1 MLWTLFVGLIVGMI
15 AKLLMPGKDPGGFI
29 ITMLIG
35 VAGAF
40 VANLLGTQLG
50 WYVQGETAGFIA
62 SVVGAVVLLAI
73 YRAIIGRRQ
82 ITHHT

>member
-15 AKLLMPGKDPGGFI
+15 AKLLMPGRDPGGFI
-29 ITMLIG
+29 ITMLLG

-40 VANLLGTQLG
+40 IANLIGTQLG

-62 SVVGAVVLLAI
+62 SVVGAVILLAI
-73 YRAIIGRRQ
+73 YRAIIGRKQ
-82 ITHHT
+82 ITHT